1 MNLQIRDPRA
11 RDMARKLAVMN
22 DCTMTEAVVDTLDF
36 RLRKINEEIPL
47 IERVKKIQAD
57 LRAMAG
63 PNGRDMTKEEIDDM
77 WGQ

>member
-22 DCTMTEAVVDTLDF
+22 DCTMTEAVVDALDF